1 MEVDLNNKAQ
11 TLAAVRSVQRFL
23 KCQGYR
29 RGNKAG
35 SSSCHLPKS
44 NVLARDSY
52 VKVMHLFMG
61 ASPKT
66 SVVYLDESFIHQH
79 YKRHNDSLFDP
90 IDDLDVQRKE
100 THKRRRYCFIA
111 GILDSPDMECQVVAL
126 DIFPGGKSTAKQP
139 KAYHKIAAELFLSKG
154 AVANFIKNSDTY
166 GTKPIPGRPL
176 KLAARDVRRVLRE
189 ASEGRSSSSKIQH
202 DLQLDVTARTLRIA
216 ETGVTYAIK
225 AAQVIHEEVAVAAHL
240 YVGEAHRNRKGEGSD
255 QAIIFGDVVGR
266 SSGKEVGVV
275 LTEQWCMVWH
285 SDGPGSPTAC
295 FHPSRSIKKDEAA

>member
-139 KAYHKIAAELFLSKG
+139 KAYHEVQIKEVVKVAAVMGGLFGQEIGSLVEFAR
-154 AVANFIKNSDTY
+154 AVGKDSVEC
-166 GTKPIPGRPL
+166 GGEG
-176 KLAARDVRRVLRE
+176 VR
-189 ASEGRSSSSKIQH
+189 
-202 DLQLDVTARTLRIA
+202 LDVGIA

-240 YVGEAHRNRKGEGSD
+240 YVGEVHRNRKGEGSD

-266 SSGKEVGVV
+266 SSGKEVG
-275 LTEQWCMVWH
+275 EQWCMVWH
-285 SDGPGSPTAC
+285 SDGTGSPTAC